1 VIARFATALLFLT
14 IALASARSCLAALP
28 TDQRSPRAAVDEL
41 LAADR
46 AFAAVSAKTLL
57 VSGLSAQFD
66 DDVIMTVPG
75 GFARGKVAAV
85 AALAAHPDSKDA
97 HIAWT
102 PVRAGISADARQ
114 GFTFGTMVLTRADD
128 SEVPLKYLAY
138 WRKGSGGWRVIVYK
152 RTRRPADAGAA
163 PALMAAALPA
173 RLVVAEVGAGTR
185 ATYAQSLMRVERE
198 FSDQAQVI
206 GLGAAFERYGRG
218 DAINL
223 GGADVPGFLVGP
235 KTIARHVAAGQ
246 PAGGSTVSWAA
257 DEVIVADSGD
267 LGVTIGMIRRNATA
281 AGDDAAPVPF
291 FTVWRRNSPGELWTY
306 IAE

>member
-1 VIARFATALLFLT
+1 MILRFAAAVLALT
-14 IALASARSCLAALP
+14 IAQPCFAALP
-28 TDQRSPRAAVDEL
+28 TDARSPRAVAEEL

-46 AFAAVSAKTLL
+46 AFSTVSAKTLL

-85 AALAAHPDSKDA
+85 AALAAHPDSADA

-102 PVRAGISADARQ
+102 PVRAGISADGRH

-138 WRKGSGGWRVIVYK
+138 WRRGPSGWRVIVYK

-163 PALMAAALPA
+163 PAMMAPALPL
-173 RLVVAEVGAGTR
+173 RLVVAEVGAATR
-185 ATYAQSLMRVERE
+185 ATYAQSLTRVERE

-206 GLGAAFERYGRG
+206 GLGAAFERYGRS

-223 GGADVPGFLVGP
+223 GGADVADFLVGP

-267 LGVTIGMIRRNATA
+267 LGVTIGMIRRNAAA
-281 AGDDAAPVPF
+281 AGEGAAPVPF
-291 FTVWRRNSPGELWTY
+291 FTIWRRNSPGQLWAY